1 MIEPIGSRVVI
12 EVDSSEEKEVN
23 GLIVPIKKNEKPQ
36 EGVIISIGK
45 GDRLPDGNNEVM
57 DVQVGDTV
65 FYEKF
70 AGVEYVN
77 GNKKYLIVHQRD
89 ILGII
94 KK

>member
-45 GDRLPDGNNEVM
+45 GDRLPDGSNEVM

>member
-70 AGVEYVN
+70 AGVEYVD